1 MKYLDKLTDL
11 FQLAGQLVY
20 RYDRIDEKLT
30 YISNKLAQTEQKPFV
45 LILVNGFRVKER
57 EVKPPFISDKTKA
70 ALDERERA
78 GAGFPGQDYGF
89 SPSYHGARE
98 DYITDEPVTM
108 AVSGYA
114 PYIFQFQP
122 DIKIGN
128 IQVGIICDVQRV
140 RIDQILAANQ
150 HLSPT
155 TEAGPFSYCKGI
167 IGPWNR
173 ITVATSLR

>member
-30 YISNKLAQTEQKPFV
+30 YITNKLGQVPSEPKPFV
-45 LILVNGFRVKER
+45 LILVNGFKVKER
-57 EVKPPFISDKTKA
+57 EVKPPFISEETKE
-70 ALDERERA
+70 ALDARER
-78 GAGFPGQDYGF
+78 AGFPGQDYGF
-89 SPSYHGARE
+89 SSYHGSRE
-98 DYITDEPVTM
+98 DYITEEPVTM

-114 PYIFQFQP
+114 PHIFQFQP